1 MGGKLAAS
9 VTNDLGIAY
18 ANLYQNLRS
27 FLRRRVSDATI
38 ADDLVQDIFVK
49 ALVTDVSGRSIANVT
64 AWLYTAARTTL
75 IDYYRAQGDMRT
87 NHTDIDELH
96 EMDLNQLITKEDD
109 IAIHAKLAECLRPF
123 IDQLAP
129 KYRDALIASDLDGTS
144 LKHIAD
150 NEGVSLS
157 AIKSRVS
164 RGRIM
169 LKEKLLACC
178 HVEHQDGLVSDYY
191 RHPKP
196 ACAKPCT

>member
-1 MGGKLAAS
+1 MGGKLATS

-18 ANLYQNLRS
+18 ANLYQNLRG
-27 FLRRRVSDATI
+27 FLRRRVSDATV
-38 ADDLVQDIFVK
+38 ADDLVQDIFLK
-49 ALVTDVSGRSIANVT
+49 ALVTDGSGRSIANVT

-75 IDYYRAQGDMRT
+75 IDYYRAQGDTHT

-96 EMDLNQLITKEDD
+96 ELDLDQLISKEDN

-144 LKHIAD
+144 LKHIAE

-178 HVEHQDGLVSDYY
+178 HVEHHDGLVSDYY
-191 RHPKP
+191 RHPQP

>member
-49 ALVTDVSGRSIANVT
+49 ALVTDDSGRSIANVT

-75 IDYYRAQGDMRT
+75 IDYYRAQGDMHT

-96 EMDLNQLITKEDD
+96 ELDLNQLISKEDD

-129 KYRDALIASDLDGTS
+129 KYRDTLIASDLDGMS

-164 RGRIM
+164 RGRLM
-169 LKEKLLACC
+169 LKEKLLGCC

-191 RHPKP
+191 RHLQP

>member
-1 MGGKLAAS
+1 MGGKLAAN
-9 VTNDLGIAY
+9 VTHDLGVAY
-18 ANLYQNLRS
+18 ANLHQSLRS

-49 ALVTDVSGRSIANVT
+49 ALVNRDSGRSIANVT

-75 IDYYRAQGDMRT
+75 IDYYRAQGDT
-87 NHTDIDELH
+87 HSNHSDIDTLLDV
-96 EMDLNQLITKEDD
+96 DLNHLISTDDD
-109 IAIHAKLAECLRPF
+109 IVIHAKLAECLRPF

-129 KYRDALIASDLDGTS
+129 KYRDALIASDLEGLS
-144 LKHIAD
+144 LKHIAE

-164 RGRIM
+164 RARIM

-178 HVEHQDGLVSDYY
+178 HVDHQDGLVSDYY
-191 RHPKP
+191 RHPQP
-196 ACAKPCT
+196 TCAKPCV